1 MKPLST
7 EDFIE
12 RQEPHIQVI
21 LLRLVDILMS
31 SHPKIKTK
39 ISFNTP
45 FFKVKND
52 FCYFG
57 KIHKKNGV
65 ELCFL
70 RGVELSNEQGLLDAK
85 GRRII
90 SGLQIKD
97 IEDLK
102 LKEQSIREI
111 IQEALI
117 LDDYH
122 NKHPFSEVL
131 KKKNS

>member
-1 MKPLST
+1 MKPIST
-7 EDFIE
+7 EHFIE
-12 RQEPHIQVI
+12 NQEPHIQAI
-21 LLRLVDILMS
+21 LWRLHDILMS
-31 SHPKIKTK
+31 SHPKIKAK

-45 FFKVKND
+45 FFKAKHD

-90 SGLQIKD
+90 SGVMIKD
-97 IEDLK
+97 LEDLK

-117 LDDYH
+117 LDEHYE
-122 NKHPFSEVL
+122 KHPFSEVL
-131 KKKNS
+131 KKK